1 MMDDLLRD
9 YTPFSYYQ
17 KRVTLA
23 VCVASALAAPQAAI
37 LVFIGSVP
45 EWHCAGSA
53 ASSSN
58 AVAAAQGLGNHSAH
72 WQHNNIPGVSDSS
85 PTQCQQLASGS
96 CSPVYKHRLAS
107 ASSEFGLICSHA
119 TDSSYAQSLYFV
131 GMLLGSWLAG
141 WSSDA
146 YGRRA
151 AILVAMVFFSLGS
164 LWTMLSGSFGSF
176 AISRLVTGIGV
187 MGLCVTSNVLVSE
200 SVAPEHRALTT
211 TSCNLFSSIGLAGLS
226 LLASYN
232 SASWRRLMGILTV
245 LAFSASLVVYIWVS
259 ESPFWLLASKRHDQL
274 SVMLQRWAS
283 RSGKSIPDRLLE
295 NLSSSEEKLVG
306 SDDEIHQSPSHH
318 STVHLSSLLVL
329 PAFRWHTLSV
339 LWSWFAVC
347 MMYFGLTLH
356 VEGVG
361 SNKYISFFFVA
372 IVELPALLIA
382 IVVLKYIGRRTFIFW
397 TMVMTTVF
405 CTLSS
410 FIAKWSTQVNG
421 NDSTH
426 MKETIAN
433 WQLAVSICGKFSSSA
448 VFSIL
453 YTYLPELLP
462 TPVRTSG
469 LGVCVVV
476 SRLGAIISP
485 FVLAWGH
492 RHPMAPYLLF
502 SVCGAIACA
511 GIYRLPETKDRDL
524 PETLQDLHQLVT
536 KG

>member
-17 KRVTLA
+17 KRVTLV
-23 VCVASALAAPQAAI
+23 VCVACALAAPQSAI
-37 LVFIGSVP
+37 LVFIGGTP
-45 EWHCAGSA
+45 DWHCTGTGD
-53 ASSSN
+53 ASHDT
-58 AVAAAQGLGNHSAH
+58 ATLL
-72 WQHNNIPGVSDSS
+72 NNSDIDEVSGPSQ
-85 PTQCQQLASGS
+85 TQCQQLASGS
-96 CSPVYKHRLAS
+96 CIPVYEHRLAS

-141 WSSDA
+141 WCSDA

-151 AILVAMVFFSLGS
+151 AILVAMAIFFIGS
-164 LWTMLSGSFGSF
+164 LCTALSVSFIMF
-176 AISRLVTGIGV
+176 TISRLLAGVGV
-187 MGLCVTSNVLVSE
+187 MCLGVPGNVLVSE
-200 SVAPEHRALTT
+200 SVSPSYRALATIA
-211 TSCNLFSSIGLAGLS
+211 TSITYSLGLAGLS
-226 LLASYN
+226 PLAYACSR
-232 SASWRRLMGILTV
+232 SWRVLMAVLTA
-245 LAFSASLVVYIWVS
+245 LTFSAGLAVYLWLS
-259 ESPFWLLASKRHDQL
+259 ESPFWLLTNKRHDQL
-274 SVMLQRWAS
+274 SVMLQRWAA
-283 RSGKSIPDRLLE
+283 RSGKTIPDRLLE
-295 NLSSSEEKLVG
+295 NLTSSKEKLVE
-306 SDDEIHQSPSHH
+306 SDDETHQSPSHRP
-318 STVHLSSLLVL
+318 TVHLSSLLVL
-329 PAFRWHTLSV
+329 PVFRWHTLSV
-339 LWSWFAVC
+339 LWAWFTVC
-347 MMYFGLTLH
+347 MMYYGLTLH

-361 SNKYISFFFVA
+361 SNKYISFFFMA

-502 SVCGAIACA
+502 SICGAIACA